1 MLFRS
6 KPSRSVL
13 KIYGN
18 PNEINVSNIDTQ
30 SYPINME
37 YGQIFS
43 NLNVNQELEWIFNK
57 LNHSIKVKFTNG
69 YVVNSISLAG
79 NKSPYFTSRNI
90 YLGSFYSTV
99 IQRYGMPKSSLQD
112 ENNIVINY
120 ENISFK
126 LNKSNSKPMQSWIV
140 SEIIIFSSN

>member
-1 MLFRS
+1 MKLFFSILTILVLANISLAYDREQS
-6 KPSRSVL
+6 LANISLNKPSRNVL

-30 SYPINME
+30 SYPINMD

-69 YVVNSISLAG
+69 YVVNSISLVG
-79 NKSPYFTSRNI
+79 NKS
-90 YLGSFYSTV
+90 
-99 IQRYGMPKSSLQD
+99 
-112 ENNIVINY
+112 
-120 ENISFK
+120 
-126 LNKSNSKPMQSWIV
+126 
-140 SEIIIFSSN
+140 